1 LIEYKKHQL
10 SRLVSVKEIVSAD
23 FIQGI
28 LCPSYC
34 HDHQDAWEMC
44 TCLEGEVSV
53 IRDGSQVVLHS
64 GQTLFIKPGMMHSV
78 SVRTAASDVFVISFT
93 CTNDESLLPLQ
104 SSALPV
110 TETHI
115 PLLENMKKEL
125 DLTYDRRMQRLH
137 LVQFVPSEDP
147 PLGAEQA
154 ICCYL
159 ELSILQYLR
168 NEIMG
173 QGQIVRYSQF
183 EASMH
188 TYLVEHVTQY
198 VDEHLRE
205 HLTVEDIASHFH
217 YSRVRLSTIYK
228 HVTGFGISEMI
239 TQKRINIAKL
249 LLLEQKK
256 TVAQIAEELGFSS
269 QAYFSRVF
277 TNKVGCRPS
286 KYASVASLGKNN
298 SDKTNRR

>member
-1 LIEYKKHQL
+1 MIEYKKHQL

-23 FIQGI
+23 FVQGI
-28 LCPSYC
+28 LCPSGC
-34 HDHQDAWEMC
+34 HVHQDAWEMC
-44 TCLEGEVSV
+44 TCLEGNVSV
-53 IRDGSQVVLHS
+53 VRGNSQVYLHS
-64 GQTLFIKPGMMHSV
+64 GQTLFIKPGTMHSIA
-78 SVRTAASDVFVISFT
+78 VREAASNVFVISFT

-104 SSALPV
+104 SSALAV
-110 TETHI
+110 TKTHI

-125 DLTYDRRMQRLH
+125 DLAYECRMQRLH
-137 LVQFVPSEDP
+137 LVQFLPSEDP

-168 NEIMG
+168 NEIMDHG
-173 QGQIVRYSQF
+173 RIVRASQY
-183 EASMH
+183 EASVH
-188 TYLVEHVTQY
+188 TYLVERVTQY

-205 HLTVEDIASHFH
+205 RLTVEDIAAHFH

-228 HVTGFGISEMI
+228 SVTGLGISEMI
-239 TQKRINIAKL
+239 TQKRINIAKS

-269 QAYFSRVF
+269 QAYFSRIF
-277 TNKVGCRPS
+277 TKKVGCRPS
-286 KYASVASLGKNN
+286 KYASSAAHQKPPTGLI
-298 SDKTNRR
+298 